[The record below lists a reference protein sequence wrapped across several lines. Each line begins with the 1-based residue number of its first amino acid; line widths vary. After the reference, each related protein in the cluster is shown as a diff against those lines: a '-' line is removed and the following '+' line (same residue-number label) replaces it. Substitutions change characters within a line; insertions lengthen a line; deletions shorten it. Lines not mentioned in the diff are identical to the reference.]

1 MYLYLLGMI
10 MGTVSILPA
19 AALSISRN
27 SSYTN
32 PMLPGWHSDPSCI
45 FVAEEHNS
53 FFCATSSFLTFPGMP
68 IYTSKDLVNWRL
80 SSHVF
85 SRPSQVPQIGNTTV
99 QNGGLWAT
107 TIRYHDGKFYAIV
120 SYTPESPFVVTGFIF
135 TTSNPY
141 DNSAWSD
148 PLVFPLIDI
157 DPNLFWDDDGKTYI
171 QFSGI
176 HQQTIDLETGALG
189 PASIIWKG
197 FTQYIPEGPRMYKKD
212 GYYYLMIA
220 EGGTE
225 LGHHEAIA
233 RSKNI
238 WGPYEGYSA
247 NPILTNTNTTEYY
260 QTVGH
265 AELFQDA
272 SGYWWGSAL
281 ATRSGP
287 LWENYPM
294 GRETVL
300 FPVTWDEG
308 EWPVLQ
314 PVSGLMSG
322 WPLPPQTREIPGS
335 GPFIQDPDIIDFPPG
350 SAIPPHFLYWRF
362 PPKDAFAV
370 SSEGHLN
377 SLRLR
382 PSKSNITSNAPL
394 TTIEELSL
402 IMRVQT
408 DTLFSFSV
416 DINSFE
422 PKVQEEEVGVTAFL
436 TQTQHLDLGI
446 VLLPVSCCGS
456 KEKAKLAP
464 HLRFRVTNVPSLDGN
479 FNGTLPTA
487 IKIVP
492 ESWLDAPIR
501 LHIDAVNETHYA
513 LSAASSKEPTV
524 IELMGTAPAT
534 ILSGGDGEFTGTLV
548 GVYATSNG
556 GDGTT
561 ESYISR
567 WRYQGK
573 GQDINNGTFVPYS
586 PFIQSG

>member
-1 MYLYLLGMI
+1 MYLLDAVLCVI
-10 MGTVSILPA
+10 FTLQA
-19 AALSISRN
+19 AASSVIHN
-27 SSYTN
+27 STYTN

-53 FFCATSSFLTFPGMP
+53 FFCTTSSFLTFPGMP
-68 IYTSKDLVNWRL
+68 VYTSKDLVNWRL

-120 SYTPESPFVVTGFIF
+120 SYTPEAPFVVTGFIF
-135 TTSNPY
+135 TTFDPY
-141 DNSAWSD
+141 DDQAWTD

-157 DPNLFWDDDGKTYI
+157 DPDLFWDDDGTTYI

-189 PASIIWKG
+189 PAKIIWTG
-197 FTQYIPEGPRMYKKD
+197 FTKYIPEGPRMYKKD

-233 RSKNI
+233 RSTNI
-238 WGPYEGYSA
+238 WGPYEGYEG
-247 NPILTNTNTTEYY
+247 NPILTNTNTTQYF

-265 AELFQDA
+265 ADLFQDA
-272 SGYWWGSAL
+272 SGNWWGSAL

-287 LWENYPM
+287 AWENYPM

-300 FPVTWDEG
+300 FPVTWDED

-314 PVSGLMSG
+314 PVRGQMSG
-322 WPLPPQTREIPGS
+322 WPLPPQTRDIQGS
-335 GPFIQDPDIIDFPPG
+335 GPFVEDPDIIDFLPG
-350 SAIPPHFLYWRF
+350 SAIPPHFLHWRF
-362 PPKDAFAV
+362 PPEDAFAI
-370 SSEGHLN
+370 STPGYPN
-377 SLRLR
+377 TLRLR
-382 PSKSNITSNAPL
+382 PSKSNITSSEPQ

-416 DINSFE
+416 DVVLFKPTVE
-422 PKVQEEEVGVTAFL
+422 EEEVGVTAFL

-446 VLLPVSCCGS
+446 VLLPISSGQS
-456 KEKAKLAP
+456 KGKPELVP
-464 HLRFRVTNVPSLDGN
+464 HLRFRATNVPVLKGDFDGI
-479 FNGTLPTA
+479 LPTLV
-487 IKIVP
+487 KKLP
-492 ESWLDAPIR
+492 ENWLDAPIR
-501 LHIDAVNETHYA
+501 LQIDAVNETHYA
-513 LSAASSKEPTV
+513 LSAASAKKPWDS
-524 IELMGTAPAT
+524 ELMGMAPAT
-534 ILSGGDGEFTGTLV
+534 ILSGGDGEFTGKLR
-548 GVYATSNG
+548 AL
-556 GDGTT
+556 
-561 ESYISR
+561 
-567 WRYQGK
+567 RYM
-573 GQDINNGTFVPYS
+573 IVR
-586 PFIQSG
+586 

>member
-1 MYLYLLGMI
+1 MHLLEFILGAI
-10 MGTVSILPA
+10 FILPVE
-19 AALSISRN
+19 LSTTKN
-27 SSYTN
+27 STYTN

-45 FVAEEHNS
+45 FVAEENNS

-80 SSHVF
+80 GSHVF

-107 TIRYHDGKFYAIV
+107 TIRYHDGIFYAIV
-120 SYTPESPFVVTGFIF
+120 SYTPESPFIVTGFIF
-135 TTSNPY
+135 TTTDPY
-141 DNSAWSD
+141 NDNAWSD

-157 DPNLFWDDDGKTYI
+157 DPNLFWDDDGTTYI

-176 HQQTIDLETGALG
+176 HQQTIDLETGILG
-189 PASIIWKG
+189 PASIIWTG
-197 FTQYIPEGPRMYKKD
+197 FTKYIPEGPRMYKKD
-212 GYYYLMIA
+212 GYYYLMIG

-233 RSKNI
+233 RSANI
-238 WGPYEGYSA
+238 WGPYEGYSG
-247 NPILTNTNTTEYY
+247 NPILTATNTTQYF

-265 AELFQDA
+265 ADLFQDA
-272 SGYWWGSAL
+272 SGNWWGSAL

-287 LWENYPM
+287 AWENYPM

-300 FPVTWDEG
+300 FPVIWNEG

-314 PVSGLMSG
+314 PLRGHMNG
-322 WPLPPQTREIPGS
+322 WQLPLQTRAIPGS
-335 GPFIQDPDIIDFPPG
+335 GPFVEDPDVIDFPPG

-362 PPKDAFAV
+362 PPEDAFAV
-370 SSEGHLN
+370 SPQGHPNTLQ
-377 SLRLR
+377 LR
-382 PSKSNITSNAPL
+382 PSKSNLTSSAPL

-408 DTLFSFSV
+408 DTLFSFSIDV
-416 DINSFE
+416 VSFE
-422 PKVQEEEVGVTAFL
+422 PKLQEEEVGVTAFL

-446 VLLPVSCCGS
+446 VLLPKSNSGS
-456 KEKAKLAP
+456 EGGANLAP
-464 HLRFRVTNVPSLDGN
+464 HLRFRVTNVPALKGDFSGS
-479 FNGTLPTA
+479 LPTI
-487 IKIVP
+487 IKPLP
-492 ESWLDAPIR
+492 ESWLNAPIR
-501 LHIDAVNETHYA
+501 LQIDAVNETHHA
-513 LSAASSKEPTV
+513 FSAASSTDSWGN
-524 IELMGTAPAT
+524 ELIGIAPAT

-556 GDGTT
+556 GAGTT

-573 GQDINNGTFVPYS
+573 GQDINNGTFVPYT
-586 PFIQSG
+586 PFVE

>member
-1 MYLYLLGMI
+1 M
-10 MGTVSILPA
+10 
-19 AALSISRN
+19 N
-27 SSYTN
+27 STYTN

-45 FVAEEHNS
+45 FVAEEHKS

-68 IYTSKDLVNWRL
+68 IYTSKDLMNWRL

-120 SYTPESPFVVTGFIF
+120 SYTPETPFVVTGLIF
-135 TTSNPY
+135 TTTNPY

-157 DPNLFWDDDGKTYI
+157 DPNLFWDDDGATYI

-189 PASIIWKG
+189 PATIIWKG
-197 FTQYIPEGPRMYKKD
+197 FTEYIPEGPRMYKKD

-238 WGPYEGYSA
+238 WGPYEGYSG
-247 NPILTNTNTTEYY
+247 NPILTNTNTPNYF

-265 AELFQDA
+265 ADLFQDA
-272 SGYWWGSAL
+272 SGNWWGSAL

-287 LWENYPM
+287 AWKNYPM

-300 FPVTWDEG
+300 FPVTWKEG
-308 EWPVLQ
+308 AWPVLQ
-314 PVSGLMSG
+314 PVSGQMSG
-322 WPLPPQTREIPGS
+322 WSLPTRTRAIPGS
-335 GPFIQDPDIIDFPPG
+335 GPFVEDPDIIDFPPG
-350 SAIPPHFLYWRF
+350 SVIPPHFLHWRF
-362 PPKDAFAV
+362 PPQDAFAI
-370 SSEGHLN
+370 SLPGYPGT
-377 SLRLR
+377 LRLR
-382 PSKSNITSNAPL
+382 PSKSNLTSSAPL

-416 DINSFE
+416 DVVSFE

-446 VLLPVSCCGS
+446 VLLPISSHGS
-456 KEKAKLAP
+456 NLAP
-464 HLRFRVTNVPSLDGN
+464 HLRFRVTNVPALSSN
-479 FNGTLPTA
+479 YNGTLPVV
-487 IKIVP
+487 IKMVP
-492 ESWLDAPIR
+492 KSWLDAPIR
-501 LHIDAVNETHYA
+501 LQIDAVNETHYA
-513 LSAASSKEPTV
+513 FSALSSKKPWDT
-524 IELMGTAPAT
+524 ELLGTAPAT
-534 ILSGGDGEFTGTLV
+534 ILSGGDGEFTGNVVDKFPGTLI
-548 GVYATSNG
+548 GAYATSNG
-556 GDGTT
+556 GIGMTDA
-561 ESYISR
+561 YISR

-573 GQDINNGTFVPYS
+573 GQDIGNES
-586 PFIQSG
+586 LHDL